1 MTPTTEPAAN
11 PPAGAC
17 KHHSQLQP
25 APQPKCS
32 CQGLLRPRR
41 MHALSGL
48 WMACFLVAHLAIS
61 ITGWSPVAYQ
71 HNVDAIQGALAHLP
85 GFTLVA
91 IFVPLLFQGASGLY
105 LLRKEGMKYS
115 VKKCNRGGKL
125 RFFLQRV
132 TGLAIL
138 AFALFHVGTLHE
150 WGLHAVYQATHLS
163 VLSRFASG
171 GLFQAGGTA
180 FRSTVEG
187 FGRFCATS
195 AAGNVLVAVL
205 SLLGV
210 WATAFHAANGAWSG
224 GVIWNLVAKPESKRR
239 WGYFAVA
246 IGVALSVAGTGAW
259 YAFTLSRAARAL

>member
-1 MTPTTEPAAN
+1 
-11 PPAGAC
+11 
-17 KHHSQLQP
+17 
-25 APQPKCS
+25 
-32 CQGLLRPRR
+32 
-41 MHALSGL
+41 MHAFCGL
-48 WMACFLVAHLAIS
+48 WMACFLTLHLAIS

-71 HNVDAIQGALAHLP
+71 RNIDVIQGTLAHVP
-85 GFTLVA
+85 GFTLMA
-91 IFVPLLFQGASGLY
+91 IFVPLLFQAVSGLY

-115 VKKCNRGGKL
+115 VKKCNRGGKQ

-163 VLSRFASG
+163 ALSRFASG

-259 YAFTLSRAARAL
+259 YAFTLSRAARAF